1 MSGGAADHEIARR
14 HLAAIGAAQ
23 ELGALAMDYYVNHD
37 KLAVTMKGSQDFL
50 TAADGAVEQ
59 RFRERIAQAFPGDG
73 VMGEEAGGS
82 NAENLW
88 IIDPIDGTA
97 NFARDVPNWC
107 VSIGFLRRGVPEIG
121 VIYAPAMAELYEG
134 VRGAGARR
142 NGRPIRRAATT
153 EMSQAS
159 IEIGW
164 SGRRGLDA
172 YIALVASVAGLG
184 AAVKRS
190 ASGALGMAYAADGRT
205 DGYLELHINAWDV
218 AAGVV
223 IAREAGAVVND
234 FFAGDALTKGAP
246 ILAAT
251 PAFADALARAMG
263 LHAGDLLRPWGEA
276 AGAH

>member
-1 MSGGAADHEIARR
+1 MSADADIVRR
-14 HLAAIGAAQ
+14 HLAAIGLVH
-23 ELGALAMDYYVNHD
+23 ELGALAMDYYENRE

-59 RFRERIAQAFPGDG
+59 RFRDRIAEAFPGDG
-73 VMGEEAGGS
+73 VMGEEAGGGD
-82 NAENLW
+82 AEHLW

-107 VSIGFLRRGVPEIG
+107 ISIGFLRRGVPEIG
-121 VIYAPAMAELYEG
+121 VIFAPAMNELYEAL
-134 VRGAGARR
+134 RGGGARR
-142 NGRPIRRAATT
+142 NGRPISCADTT
-153 EMSQAS
+153 EMSRAS

-172 YIALVASVAGLG
+172 YVKLVAAVASMG

-205 DGYLELHINAWDV
+205 DGYLELHINSWDV
-218 AAGVV
+218 AAGIV
-223 IAREAGAVVND
+223 IAREAGAVLND
-234 FFAGDALTKGAP
+234 FFAGRGLTEGNP

-251 PAFADALARAMG
+251 PAFAEALARAMG
-263 LHAGDLLRPWGEA
+263 MRSEDLLKTEA
-276 AGAH
+276 AAAIR